1 MDTTETEQLSR
12 VVGAFYDAALDP
24 DTWPAALEMACVFL
38 NAAAANMFWQDSV
51 TQTAMVLHHYGDSP
65 EAIASYLEHY
75 VHLNPLFPAAVFVEP
90 GVVFS
95 GIDFMPHEEFQ
106 QTRFFKEWVSPQG
119 FIDFAGANL
128 HRYPTSASSFSIRR
142 NRAQG
147 YADDEMRRKMGL
159 IVPHVRRAAMIGREI
174 DAQRARTA
182 KLDVLLGAV
191 SAGAF
196 LVDPAGRLDFIN
208 EMGRKFLDEGE
219 IVKEHNGNLKACDPA
234 ADRLLRSALL
244 AASTR
249 NDLALGEAGPS
260 IVLTNPAGAR
270 FLAHVLPLA
279 SGARQK
285 ASLGFSASAA
295 VFIRRAEIPII
306 SGIEVVSKLHRLSPA
321 EVKVMQAAMTMGS
334 ASEIADALGLSVA
347 TVKSHFASL
356 FRKTGTRRRSDLI
369 KEVAAHG
376 SPLFPT

>member
-24 DTWPAALEMACVFL
+24 DSWPNALEMTCSFL
-38 NAAAANMFWQDSV
+38 DAAAANMAWQDPV
-51 TQTAMVLHHYGDSP
+51 TQSAMVLHSYGEDP
-65 EAIASYLEHY
+65 KAQREYRERY
-75 VHLNPLFPAAVFVEP
+75 VHLNPLFPAAIFLEP
-90 GVVFS
+90 GAIFS
-95 GIDFMPHEEFQ
+95 CIDFMPHEEFQ

-119 FIDFAGANL
+119 FIDFAATNIY
-128 HRYPTSASSFSIRR
+128 RYPTSSSFFAVRR
-142 NRAQG
+142 SRAQG
-147 YADDEMRRKMGL
+147 YTDQEVRRKMAL

-174 DAQRARTA
+174 DTQRASTA
-182 KLDVLLGAV
+182 KLDALLGAV

-208 EMGRKFLDEGE
+208 EMGRKFLDARE
-219 IVKEHNGNLKACDPA
+219 IVREQDGILKACDPA
-234 ADRLLRSALL
+234 TDRLLQAALL

-249 NDLALGEAGPS
+249 NDLALGDARPS
-260 IVLTNPAGAR
+260 IVLTNTTGVR

-306 SGIEVVSKLHRLSPA
+306 SGIEVVAKLHRLSPA
-321 EVKVMQAAMTMGS
+321 EIRVLQAAMTMGS
-334 ASEIADALGLSVA
+334 ASEIAAALGITVP

-376 SPLFPT
+376 SPLFPQ